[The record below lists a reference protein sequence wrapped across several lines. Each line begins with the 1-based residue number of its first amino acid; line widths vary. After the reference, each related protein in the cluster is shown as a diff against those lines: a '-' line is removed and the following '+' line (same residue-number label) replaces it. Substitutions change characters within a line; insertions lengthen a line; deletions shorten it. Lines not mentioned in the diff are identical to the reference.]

1 MGYVKIFA
9 DVIVSF
15 SSMAY
20 GLRFNRKGIDHATHE
35 LTTNIKKTLY
45 NLVIC
50 EGFGSFGVILEEK
63 LDFKTLSI
71 RKRLTQ
77 YNFVFLKPRRT
88 KKFSITY
95 ALRDK

>member
-1 MGYVKIFA
+1 MGYLKIFA

-50 EGFGSFGVILEEK
+50 EGFGSFGVIFGGK
-63 LDFKTLSI
+63 VDFVKMQNFWVSKALSSI
-71 RKRLTQ
+71 THSV
-77 YNFVFLKPRRT
+77 YNFK
-88 KKFSITY
+88 S
-95 ALRDK
+95 

>member
-1 MGYVKIFA
+1 
-9 DVIVSF
+9 
-15 SSMAY
+15 MAY
-20 GLRFNRKGIDHATHE
+20 GLRFNRKGIDRATHE
-35 LTTNIKKTLY
+35 LTTNIKKTFY

-50 EGFGSFGVILEEK
+50 EGFGSFGVILE
-63 LDFKTLSI
+63 DFKTLSI